1 MAAQMPNDTYT
12 PSHIAHASLNAAG
25 QSCHMQ
31 FPGLYHPQQSG
42 TIANPPPYG
51 NLTLS
56 KVIEDLFL
64 ILRYFFGVI
73 CFMEIA
79 NAVDCELEKAMP
91 AYGFE
96 IVQTLNVDI
105 EPYER
110 MKKAMNE
117 IKIATWMR
125 LAGIEKGEA
134 KKIVQIKRAE
144 GEAES
149 KYLSGLGIARQRQ
162 TIVDGLRDSVLG
174 FSVNVPG
181 TTAKDVMDM
190 VLVTQ
195 YFDTMREIG
204 VASKSSTMFIP
215 HVMAL

>member
-56 KVIEDLFL
+56 K
-64 ILRYFFGVI
+64 VI

>member
-1 MAAQMPNDTYT
+1 MAAQMPNDTYI

-56 KVIEDLFL
+56 K
-64 ILRYFFGVI
+64 VI

-204 VASKSSTMFIP
+204 VASKSSTVFIP